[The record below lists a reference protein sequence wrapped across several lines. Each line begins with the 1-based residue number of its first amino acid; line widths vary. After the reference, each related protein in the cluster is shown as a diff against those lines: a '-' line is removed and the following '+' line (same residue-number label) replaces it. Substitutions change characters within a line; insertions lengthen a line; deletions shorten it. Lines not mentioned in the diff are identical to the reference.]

1 MANGRRRRPAAARP
15 ASAAAHLRLPQR
27 CHIAG
32 FEIRL
37 RRRPPASA
45 QRPEDVTGHA
55 QQPAAGWQPAGSQPD
70 SNQQPAS
77 AGANLN
83 LARSWISVA
92 GVASGDVVQLVK
104 EELIGAARAALDD
117 VDAAAETTLV
127 TSLLRGQFNRLV
139 ISFT

>member
-1 MANGRRRRPAAARP
+1 MDAVDARLQ
-15 ASAAAHLRLPQR
+15 HGQRLLQR
-27 CHIAG
+27 ICVYHSVATS
-32 FEIRL
+32 L
-37 RRRPPASA
+37 DLKYDYVVDH
-45 QRPEDVTGHA
+45 QRPLSVLKMLLATR
-55 QQPAAGWQPAGSQPD
+55 S
-70 SNQQPAS
+70 SQQPAS